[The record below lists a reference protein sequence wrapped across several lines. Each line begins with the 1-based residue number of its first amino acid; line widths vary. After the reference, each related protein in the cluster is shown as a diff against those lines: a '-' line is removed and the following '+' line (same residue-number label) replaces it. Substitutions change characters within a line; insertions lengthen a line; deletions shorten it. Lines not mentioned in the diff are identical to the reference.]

1 MYDPCGFVC
10 HRYTKRTLSRK
21 LGSETGIIET
31 GLGRVAVL
39 ICNDVEISKYVDEAR
54 DAHAWL
60 ILNPCFIAGESDTLD
75 IVQERLAGEA
85 VTKGLCYARTDV
97 KNGTA
102 MMVTPGYTFYGAG
115 LCRLEIKRARWV
127 SVPPASRER
136 STPQANTGNRY
147 HIHDPQHPRK
157 TRHFLHSS
165 GSSVFSSGSKPGKQE
180 ERTSAV
186 KQAGVKKGPKPCRKG
201 AEPIPE
207 VPFNA
212 LLGLEEITRPVSITY
227 AQHNVP
233 CSLSDIREGTVKI

>member
-1 MYDPCGFVC
+1 MYDPWGLVC
-10 HRYTKRTLSRK
+10 HRYIKRTLSRK
-21 LGSETGIIET
+21 LGTEAGIIET

-115 LCRLEIKRARWV
+115 LCRLENKRALWR

-157 TRHFLHSS
+157 TRHFRSSS
-165 GSSVFSSGSKPGKQE
+165 GSSASSNGSVPVKEEHTKP
-180 ERTSAV
+180 V
-186 KQAGVKKGPKPCRKG
+186 KQGGPKLWRVG

-212 LLGLEEITRPVSITY
+212 LLGLEKIIQPVSITY

-233 CSLSDIREGTVKI
+233 CSLSDIRDGTVKI